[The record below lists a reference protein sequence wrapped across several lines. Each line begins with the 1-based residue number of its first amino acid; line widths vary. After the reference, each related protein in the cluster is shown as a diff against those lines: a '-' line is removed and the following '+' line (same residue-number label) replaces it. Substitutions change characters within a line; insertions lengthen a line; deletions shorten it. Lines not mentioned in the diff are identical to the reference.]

1 LHQSNSANS
10 ALGLDPKHILYGIY
24 WCDHHLPSIP
34 RVKLGPEGFEVS
46 VLGLG
51 CMGMSAFYGCP
62 KPEAEM
68 IELIRYAVSSGVAF
82 LDTADAYSPHTN
94 EVLVGKVTFSLSLF
108 ASRMNKP

>member
-1 LHQSNSANS
+1 M
-10 ALGLDPKHILYGIY
+10 
-24 WCDHHLPSIP
+24 
-34 RVKLGPEGFEVS
+34 KLGPEGFEVS